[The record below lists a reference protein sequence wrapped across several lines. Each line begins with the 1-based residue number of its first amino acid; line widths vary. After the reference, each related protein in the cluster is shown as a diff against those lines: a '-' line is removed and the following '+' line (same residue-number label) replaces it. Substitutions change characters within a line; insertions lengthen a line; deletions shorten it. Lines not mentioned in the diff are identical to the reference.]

1 MTTQMNRSSENE
13 NNPIIDEVSKNEFI
27 IRVIILDIIV
37 LMPIFNNYLG
47 VPYLWI
53 YLVLLLFLY
62 ILFNRNRFK
71 GNLNNKQRRI
81 FVLNS
86 ILIFVI
92 IILRA
97 IIFS

>member
-1 MTTQMNRSSENE
+1 MNRSNEKE
-13 NNPIIDEVSKNEFI
+13 NNPIIEEVSKNEFI
-27 IRVIILDIIV
+27 IRVIILDIVV

-47 VPYLWI
+47 VPNLWI

-62 ILFNRNRFK
+62 VLFNRNRLK
-71 GNLNNKQRRI
+71 GNLNKKQRRT

-86 ILIFVI
+86 MLIFVI